1 MKTNELM
8 EECRKRFSSP
18 KIDKCMNLYIE
29 ALENAY
35 NVGYNDTIENVLKWL
50 KTINFEKD
58 YIDVAH
64 TGSFFKKEKF
74 INDFR
79 KTMEE

>member
-18 KIDKCMNLYIE
+18 KIDKLMDLYLE

-35 NVGYNDTIENVLKWL
+35 DVGYNDAIENVLKWL

-64 TGSFFKKEKF
+64 TGSFFKKENF
-74 INDFR
+74 INDFN
-79 KTMEE
+79 KIIKE